1 MKKQAHYTP
10 DTPIKA
16 SAQAAG
22 YLRVALFQL
31 KPVISK
37 PLLAWRCFCLLFI
50 SFSQRLIM
58 DGRNN
63 PNSLCYDSN
72 FV

>member
-1 MKKQAHYTP
+1 MNRKHFFFLI
-10 DTPIKA
+10 PIIIL
-16 SAQAAG
+16 AACPG
-22 YLRVALFQL
+22 APKSDNGLEMILF
-31 KPVISK
+31 
-37 PLLAWRCFCLLFI
+37 
-50 SFSQRLIM
+50 SFYRRLIM

>member
-1 MKKQAHYTP
+1 MNRKHFFFLI
-10 DTPIKA
+10 PIIIL
-16 SAQAAG
+16 AACAG
-22 YLRVALFQL
+22 APKSDNGLEMILF
-31 KPVISK
+31 
-37 PLLAWRCFCLLFI
+37 
-50 SFSQRLIM
+50 SFYRRLIM